1 MNNQIDELM
10 RLFDE
15 AAEASFDQ
23 GLHRRTIDDAPEEK
37 REEFRKAL
45 EAALKPGE
53 PEFDDCAASPTGKHS
68 ESWFCNSN
76 CTHCGTGAVDEPLYW
91 HDTETDTP
99 TAPPAQTPPRLTVS
113 EIFEADPL
121 PHSMFDDE
129 RVEFARA
136 IESAVRA
143 HFGVN
148 DE

>member
-1 MNNQIDELM
+1 MTPIEAVARAICTACEENTEHVGDAQGNTM
-10 RLFDE
+10 RWMDYVHVAE
-15 AAEASFDQ
+15 AAMA
-23 GLHRRTIDDAPEEK
+23 
-37 REEFRKAL
+37 
-45 EAALKPGE
+45 
-53 PEFDDCAASPTGKHS
+53 
-68 ESWFCNSN
+68 
-76 CTHCGTGAVDEPLYW
+76 
-91 HDTETDTP
+91 
-99 TAPPAQTPPRLTVS
+99 AQTPVPPRLTVS